1 MNINKKEQQIFTI
14 DNDADFD
21 RAAVKI
27 FNYQYNTNKVY
38 NQYVNCLG
46 IRPNKVDTVNN
57 IPFLPIQFFKTHT
70 ILSGCGIEDCDE
82 CFTSSGTTGQNTSH
96 HYVKDI
102 NIYYDSLEK
111 GFEEFY
117 GHPDN
122 YTILALLPSYL
133 ERKGSS
139 LIVMAQ
145 RLMQLSGQKEEGFF
159 LYDFNALQQRINQEI
174 ASGKKVLLIGVTF
187 ALLDF
192 AEQYPQHYGDKVI
205 IMETGGMKGR
215 KKEMVR
221 AEVHQILTSQLG
233 VTQIH
238 SEYGMTELLSQA
250 YSSGKGLYRE
260 TSTMRIVIRDNT
272 DPLAPATNGAG
283 CINVIDLANIHSC
296 SFVETQ
302 DIGVRHRD
310 GTFEV
315 LGRNDHSDIRGCN
328 LMYSPH

>member
-1 MNINKKEQQIFTI
+1 MDIKTIEQQIFT
-14 DNDADFD
+14 
-21 RAAVKI
+21 AANNAEFNNVAVEI
-27 FNYQYNTNKVY
+27 FHFQYKNNQVY
-38 NQYVNCLG
+38 NQYVNYLG
-46 IRPNKVDTVNN
+46 INPNRVDCVQK

-70 ILSGCGIEDCDE
+70 VLSGCSIENCQE
-82 CFTSSGTTGQNTSH
+82 CFTSSGTTGQNTSR

-102 NIYYDSLEK
+102 NIYYKSIEK
-111 GFEEFY
+111 GFVEFY
-117 GHPDN
+117 GSPKN

-145 RLMQLSGQKEEGFF
+145 RLMKLSGQQEEGFF
-159 LYDFNALQQRINQEI
+159 LYDFTALQQRINQEI

-192 AEQYPQHYGDKVI
+192 AEQYPQHYGNNVI

-215 KKEMVR
+215 KKEIIR
-221 AEVHQILTSQLG
+221 EEVHQILTKQLG
-233 VTQIH
+233 VSAIH

-250 YSSGKGLYRE
+250 YSNGRGLYRE
-260 TSTMRIVIRDNT
+260 TSTMKIIIRDST
-272 DPLAPATNGAG
+272 DPLATTPDTTAG

-296 SFVETQ
+296 SFIETQ
-302 DIGVRHRD
+302 DIGIRHND

-315 LGRNDHSDIRGCN
+315 LGRNDHTDIRGCN
-328 LMYSPH
+328 LMYAG

>member
-1 MNINKKEQQIFTI
+1 MDIKTIEQQIFT
-14 DNDADFD
+14 
-21 RAAVKI
+21 AANNAEFNNVAVEI
-27 FNYQYNTNKVY
+27 FHFQYKNNQVY
-38 NQYVNCLG
+38 NQYVNYLG
-46 IRPNKVDTVNN
+46 INPNRVDSVQK

-70 ILSGCGIEDCDE
+70 VLSGCSIENCQE
-82 CFTSSGTTGQNTSH
+82 CFTSSGTTGQNTSR

-102 NIYYDSLEK
+102 NIYYKSIEK
-111 GFEEFY
+111 GFVEFY
-117 GHPDN
+117 GSPKN

-145 RLMQLSGQKEEGFF
+145 RLMKLSGQQEEGFF
-159 LYDFNALQQRINQEI
+159 LYDFSALQQRINQEI

-192 AEQYPQHYGDKVI
+192 AEQYPQHFGNNVI

-215 KKEMVR
+215 KKEIIR
-221 AEVHQILTSQLG
+221 EEVHQILTKQLG
-233 VTQIH
+233 VSAIH

-250 YSSGKGLYRE
+250 YSNGRGLYRE
-260 TSTMRIVIRDNT
+260 TSTIKIIIRDST
-272 DPLAPATNGAG
+272 DPLATTPDTTAG

-296 SFVETQ
+296 SFIETQ
-302 DIGVRHRD
+302 DIGIRHND

-315 LGRNDHSDIRGCN
+315 LGRNDHTDIRGCN
-328 LMYSPH
+328 LMYAG